1 MIKIYKKTLKDN
13 ILRTVKEIDNG
24 SWIAVMSPTAE
35 EIADLSKKL
44 NLDHT
49 ILEDSLD
56 ENEISRVEKQNDI
69 FYMIMRFPVASD
81 PVFAPTVPLLV
92 VITKENI
99 ITLCRDGNEII
110 NNFLNLKIPI
120 FTTHKTFFLLK
131 IIHEV
136 ISVYDIYLTRIAKG
150 IKQKKIK
157 IDNLDNKDI
166 IFLVQAEE
174 TLNDFTSSLLPI
186 INTLEKILSGRYIP
200 MYENDK
206 GTIEDL
212 VMDSKQTLEF
222 SHSSLRS
229 IKNIREAY
237 SAILANDLN
246 KVIKLLTSLTI
257 ILTVPMIVSSIYGMN
272 IALPF
277 YHDSNAFI
285 YIIGITIV
293 MSFIL
298 YRIFVRRKWL

>member
-1 MIKIYKKTLKDN
+1 MIKIYKKTLKDDA
-13 ILRTVKEIDNG
+13 LKGLKEIEDG
-24 SWIAVMSPTAE
+24 SWIAVINPTAG
-35 EIADLSKKL
+35 EISGLAKKL

-69 FYMIMRFPVASD
+69 FYMIMRFPVVSD
-81 PVFAPTVPLLV
+81 PVSVSTVPLLV
-92 VITKENI
+92 VITEENI
-99 ITLCRDGNEII
+99 ITLCKDGNEII
-110 NNFLNLKIPI
+110 DNFLNLKIPI
-120 FTTHKTFFLLK
+120 YTTHKTYFLLK

-136 ISVYDIYLTRIAKG
+136 ISDYDVYLNRIAKG
-150 IKQKKIK
+150 IKLKKIK
-157 IDNLDNKDI
+157 IDNLENKDI

-186 INTLEKILSGRYIP
+186 INTLEKIHSGRYIP
-200 MYENDK
+200 MYDNDK

-257 ILTVPMIVSSIYGMN
+257 ILTVPMIISSIYGMN

-277 YHDSNAFI
+277 YHDSHAFI
-285 YIIGITIV
+285 YIVGFVIIT
-293 MSFIL
+293 SFLL
-298 YRIFVRRKWL
+298 YRLFVKRKWL

>member
-1 MIKIYKKTLKDN
+1 MIKIYKKSLKDDS
-13 ILRTVKEIDNG
+13 LKEVKEIEKG
-24 SWIAVMSPTAE
+24 SWINVINPTNDE
-35 EIADLSKKL
+35 TLDLSKKL

-56 ENEISRVEKQNDI
+56 ENEISRVEKQDNI
-69 FYMIMRFPVASD
+69 FYMIMRFPVTFDAVS
-81 PVFAPTVPLLV
+81 APTVPLLV
-92 VITKENI
+92 VITEDNI
-99 ITLCRDGNEII
+99 ITLCKSENEII
-110 NNFLNLKIPI
+110 NEFLKIKTPI
-120 FTTHKTFFLLK
+120 HTTHKTHFLLK

-136 ISVYDIYLTRIAKG
+136 FSDYDVYLNRIAKG
-150 IKQKKIK
+150 IKLKKIR
-157 IDNLDNKDI
+157 IDDLGNKDI

-174 TLNDFTSSLLPI
+174 TLNDFASSLLPI

-222 SHSSLRS
+222 TYSSLRS

-246 KVIKLLTSLTI
+246 KVIKLLTSFTI

-272 IALPF
+272 VALPF
-277 YHDSNAFI
+277 FHSQYAFV
-285 YIIGITIV
+285 YILGIITIAMFLLV
-293 MSFIL
+293 RL
-298 YRIFVRRKWL
+298 FVKRKWL

>member
-1 MIKIYKKTLKDN
+1 MIKIYKKTLKDKT
-13 ILRTVKEIDNG
+13 LKEIKEIEKG
-24 SWIAVMSPTAE
+24 SWIVVTNPSSD
-35 EIADLSKKL
+35 EILKLSKKF
-44 NLDHT
+44 NLDNT

-56 ENEISRVEKQNDI
+56 ENEISRVEKQDNV
-69 FYMIMRFPVASD
+69 FYMIMRFPIASD
-81 PVFAPTVPLLV
+81 AVSAPTVPLLV
-92 VITKENI
+92 VITEENI
-99 ITLCRDGNEII
+99 ITLCKDENEII
-110 NNFLNLKIPI
+110 NNFLKLKIPI
-120 FTTHKTFFLLK
+120 FTTHKTHFLLK

-136 ISVYDIYLTRIAKG
+136 FSDYDDYLNRISKG
-150 IKQKKIK
+150 IKLKKIK
-157 IDNLDNKDI
+157 INKLGNNDI

-186 INTLEKILSGRYIP
+186 INALEKILSGRYIP

-206 GTIEDL
+206 GAVEDL
-212 VMDSKQTLEF
+212 MMDSKQTLEF

-257 ILTVPMIVSSIYGMN
+257 ILTVPMIVSSVYGMN

-277 YHDSNAFI
+277 YHDPYAFF
-285 YIIGITIV
+285 YVLGIIAI
-293 MSFIL
+293 MSFL
-298 YRIFVRRKWL
+298 LVRLFVKRKWL